1 MVAIAQLPTFF
12 VKVVPDDQSISNNYG
27 GIFHFRFNQFGD
39 WYDIVV
45 DDYLPCSSG
54 GQLLFCQNKKQP
66 NEFWPALLV
75 I

>member
-1 MVAIAQLPTFF
+1 M
-12 VKVVPDDQSISNNYG
+12 Y
-27 GIFHFRFNQFGD
+27 HFRFNQYGD

-45 DDYLPCSSG
+45 DDYLPCSHG

-75 I
+75 RKF